1 VQERALEPG
10 AAALVRGPG
19 GRFLRLPGQR
29 LVGDPEHELLQQ
41 QLRVFR
47 EGLIRR
53 HYTDAEVDTQVA
65 ALEQRLR
72 DKMI

>member
-1 VQERALEPG
+1 MTRLATNDRRLQAHYRSDLEERRE
-10 AAALVRGPG
+10 
-19 GRFLRLPGQR
+19 
-29 LVGDPEHELLQQ
+29 ELLQQ